1 MNAMALVFH
10 PPAIHRSA
18 ENLQAE
24 VIRPGDMTAEQLAAW
39 ADMRSADPDFK
50 SPLLSP
56 DFALAVGRNR
66 DDTRVA
72 VFRRHQRVIGF
83 LPFHARPDG
92 RARPLGAPF
101 SDLHA
106 LISTPDSKL
115 DPVTALKA
123 AGITD
128 YRFDGLVDPFSLFQ
142 NDTSGTTPSFVL
154 KVEEDPKAV
163 LARLAERSPSRFKQ
177 YRRKERKIER
187 EVGPLTMTIGDPDRQ
202 AFEDLFAWKR
212 AQYARSGLHDVL
224 SPNWVQSMMDDLF
237 WQRFG
242 SLQGCMVTLRAGGR
256 PIAADFGPREGA
268 AFHPWISAYH
278 PELAP
283 YSPGMLLLVRAIEA
297 MPQFGLDTYD
307 LGPSPE
313 TYKPYFASEV
323 RQVSSGAVGEN
334 ASRVRGFVNA
344 IPNDRVRSL
353 AERAMRR
360 MDQVASVELTAW
372 GRARGVVRA
381 MSTMRT
387 RLELSP
393 DAAGIHTP
401 EASAA

>member
-1 MNAMALVFH
+1 MALVFH

-24 VIRPGDMTAEQLAAW
+24 VIRPGDLTKEELVAW
-39 ADMRSADPDFK
+39 ADMRRADPDFK

-56 DFALAVGRNR
+56 EFALAVGRSR

-72 VFRRHQRVIGF
+72 VFRKHERVVGF

-106 LISTPDSKL
+106 LITTPDAKL
-115 DPVTALKA
+115 EPVAALKA

-154 KVEEDPKAV
+154 KVEEEPKAV

-187 EVGPLTMTIGDPDRQ
+187 EVGPLTLTIGDPDRQ
-202 AFEDLFAWKR
+202 AFEALFAWKR

-224 SPNWVQSMMDDLF
+224 SPVWVQHMMDDLF
-237 WQRFG
+237 WQRIG

-256 PIAADFGPREGA
+256 PIAADFGPREGG
-268 AFHPWISAYH
+268 AFHPWISAYD
-278 PELAP
+278 PEMAP

-297 MPQFGLDTYD
+297 MPEFGLDTYD

-323 RQVSSGAVGEN
+323 RQVSCGAVGDN
-334 ASRVRGFVNA
+334 ARRVRSFVNA
-344 IPNDRVRSL
+344 IPNDKVRSL

-372 GRARGVVRA
+372 GRARGVMRA
-381 MSTMRT
+381 MTAMRT
-387 RLELSP
+387 RLEINS
-393 DAAGIHTP
+393 DVAVGQP
-401 EASAA
+401 EATAA